1 NFDRC
6 FCVSKTEVM
15 EKWVAEF
22 FLRRQ
27 QNPRVY
33 ASPLLSALK
42 PVDSDDC
49 VKLKI
54 TAVLRDISNSLI
66 RGTVDEGMPDLLEI
80 LEKLL
85 LQERSVIMGS
95 FKSAYCWTAVECT
108 LRFMWPVNVSD
119 GFFGD
124 AFERIWKKRIG
135 MLKERESDLVSHELL
150 KWESDLN
157 EAFEKPE
164 IYRKIRESN
173 IRYNAIS
180 HLTQLVKEQ
189 WALLGCSSLESEA
202 RKRLLKRKDSPYV
215 SRKRGNGFGRAGET
229 IDKVNEELNVGVRRE
244 GRIGSNR
251 ENANDVEE
259 VGGLEKH
266 DGADKVNEQEQ
277 EHEPSLNKGGIK
289 IARELKDFLLEIQ
302 RLIDASTRQGQE
314 PDDAMEQSNDVTPQH
329 DEANRTEAEDSEG
342 TSSSRRVRP
351 HLPTPEPLNVSPLKK
366 VRLERPRPR
375 RPMKFWTPEEVAALR
390 EGVKEFGKSWKD
402 VKNSNPVVLADR
414 SEVDLKDKWRNLFG
428 R

>member
-1 NFDRC
+1 
-6 FCVSKTEVM
+6 M

-33 ASPLLSALK
+33 APSLLSALK

-49 VKLKI
+49 VKFKI
-54 TAVLRDISNSLI
+54 TAVLRDISNSLN
-66 RGTVDEGMPDLLEI
+66 RGTVDEGMLDLLEL

-85 LQERSVIMGS
+85 LQEHSVIMES
-95 FKSAYCWTAVECT
+95 LRSAYCWTAAECS
-108 LRFMWPVNVSD
+108 LRFMWPMTASD

-124 AFERIWKKRIG
+124 ALERIWKKRIG
-135 MLKERESDLVSHELL
+135 MLKERESDLVSRELL

-157 EAFEKPE
+157 KAFEEPE
-164 IYRKIRESN
+164 IYKKIRETN

-180 HLTQLVKEQ
+180 RLTQLLKEQ

-202 RKRLLKRKDSPYV
+202 RKRLLKCKDPPSA
-215 SRKRGNGFGRAGET
+215 SRQRGCYHFGRAGDT
-229 IDKVNEELNVGVRRE
+229 IDNTNEELETGRE
-244 GRIGSNR
+244 ARNGSYR

-259 VGGLEKH
+259 VGWVENP
-266 DGADKVNEQEQ
+266 DRVDKVTDQEH
-277 EHEPSLNKGGIK
+277 EHEPSVSKGDVTV
-289 IARELKDFLLEIQ
+289 ARELKDVLLEIQ
-302 RLIDASTRQGQE
+302 RLTDLSTMQE
-314 PDDAMEQSNDVTPQH
+314 KEPGNAMDQSANVTPQH
-329 DEANRTEAEDSEG
+329 DGENRTEAEDSEG

-375 RPMKFWTPEEVAALR
+375 RLMKFWTPEEVEALR
-390 EGVKEFGKSWKD
+390 EGVKEYGKSWKD
-402 VKNSNPVVLADR
+402 IKNSNPVVLADR
-414 SEVDLKDKWRNLFG
+414 TEVDLKDKWRNLFG
-428 R
+428 RQ

>member
-1 NFDRC
+1 IFDHGLC
-6 FCVSKTEVM
+6 DSKTEVM

-33 ASPLLSALK
+33 GSPLLSALT

-66 RGTVDEGMPDLLEI
+66 RGTVDEGMLDILEI
-80 LEKLL
+80 LEKLM

-95 FKSAYCWTAVECT
+95 LKSAYCWTAAECT
-108 LRFMWPVNVSD
+108 LRFMWPVTVSD

-124 AFERIWKKRIG
+124 ALERIWKKRIG
-135 MLKERESDLVSHELL
+135 MLKGRESDLVSHELL

-157 EAFEKPE
+157 EAFEEPE
-164 IYRKIRESN
+164 IYRKIRETN

-180 HLTQLVKEQ
+180 HLSQLVKEQ

-202 RKRLLKRKDSPYV
+202 RKRLLKRKDS
-215 SRKRGNGFGRAGET
+215 RNRGNGFGRAGDN
-229 IDKVNEELNVGVRRE
+229 IDNIGVRRE
-244 GRIGSNR
+244 GRNGSSR
-251 ENANDVEE
+251 ENDNDVEE
-259 VGGLEKH
+259 VGGVEKH

-277 EHEPSLNKGGIK
+277 EHEPSLNKGDITV
-289 IARELKDFLLEIQ
+289 ARELKDFLLEIQ